1 MKIVLLIMI
10 LVCVAA
16 GLALAGCAGELPDKS
31 GTGSTAST
39 APASTTSSTLSETY
53 RLGDEVA
60 AIWAESIQKLDPILK
75 NTPPVASIQQ
85 QVADL
90 KEQYIQKMVAVGKQI
105 IALNSDEQQTV
116 YDRSNDTMAAMG
128 EATWFVDYQSLYA
141 PYQAMEDET
150 SQEFAVVL
158 ASFNTLSEY
167 AFFNLLKDD
176 LPDEAARLGI
186 Q

>member
-1 MKIVLLIMI
+1 M
-10 LVCVAA
+10 
-16 GLALAGCAGELPDKS
+16 
-31 GTGSTAST
+31 
-39 APASTTSSTLSETY
+39 
-53 RLGDEVA
+53 
-60 AIWAESIQKLDPILK
+60 
-75 NTPPVASIQQ
+75 ASIQQ

-105 IALNSDEQQTV
+105 IVLNSDEQQTV
-116 YDRSNDTMAAMG
+116 YDHSNDAMSAMG
-128 EATWFVDYQSLYA
+128 GAAWFVDYEALYA
-141 PYQAMEDET
+141 PYQGMEDET